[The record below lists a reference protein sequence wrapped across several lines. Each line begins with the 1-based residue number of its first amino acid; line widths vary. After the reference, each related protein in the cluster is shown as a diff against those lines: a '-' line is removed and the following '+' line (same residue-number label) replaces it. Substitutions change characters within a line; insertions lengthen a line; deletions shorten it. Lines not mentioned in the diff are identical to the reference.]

1 MATAKK
7 LDSGSWRCLAFIGME
22 NGKRKYKSFTAP
34 TKKEAEYMAS
44 EYLMNQKEHE
54 RVKNVLTFRQG
65 LVNYIESREAVLSPS
80 TIKEYNRM
88 QKNGFKG
95 LDDKSIDDITQE
107 DIQLFVNA
115 QAKTHSPKSVKNM
128 HGLISAVIK
137 MYRPSMAINTTLP
150 QKVPKKLYI
159 PTDDDVKKLLSKVQD
174 EEMLIVILLAAFGPM
189 RRAEI
194 CGLESGDLE
203 GKTIHVQR
211 AVVMDKDR
219 NYITKTTKSVA
230 GNRLIPLPDFV
241 YDKIKDKNG
250 RIVNLN
256 PNQIIHRF
264 IALQRASGLPH
275 FRFHDLRHYC
285 ASIQHAIGI
294 PDAYIMQR
302 GGWNSDSVLKQIY
315 RHALDDKSIEMN
327 DKANEHF
334 SEICNTKCNTK
345 KIRPL

>member
-44 EYLMNQKEHE
+44 EYLMHQEEHE
-54 RVKNVLTFRQG
+54 RAKNALKFEQG
-65 LVNYIESREAVLSPS
+65 LINYIASREAVLAPS
-80 TIKEYNRM
+80 TIREYKRA
-88 QKNGFKG
+88 QRKDFSG
-95 LDDKSIDDITQE
+95 LNDKIIEEITQE
-107 DIQLFVNA
+107 DIQSFINEK
-115 QAKTHSPKSVKNM
+115 AKKLSPKSVKNI
-128 HGLISAVIK
+128 HGLISAVMR
-137 MYRPSMAINTTLP
+137 MYRPNMALNTTLP

-159 PTDDDVKKLLSKVQD
+159 PTDDDVKKLLNNVQD
-174 EEMLIVILLAAFGPM
+174 EDMLIAILLAAFGPM
-189 RRAEI
+189 RRSEI
-194 CGLESGDLE
+194 CGLESTDIE
-203 GKTIHVQR
+203 GQTVHVQR
-211 AVVMDKDR
+211 AVVKDENG
-219 NYITKTTKSVA
+219 NYVTKTTKSVA

-241 YDKIKDKNG
+241 YAKIRHKTG
-250 RIVNLN
+250 RIVSL
-256 PNQIIHRF
+256 PPHQITNKFEDI
-264 IALQRASGLPH
+264 LRASGLPH

-327 DKANEHF
+327 NKANQHF
-334 SEICNTKCNTK
+334 SKLCNTK
-345 KIRPL
+345 K